1 MRTYIQV
8 ENISKSYGDITLFS
22 GLTFNINEGQKIAL
36 IARNGTG
43 KSSLLNI
50 IAGNN
55 MPDSG
60 DITILKDIVSGYL
73 PQDPSFNEERT
84 VFEEIYASS
93 GGIMEIV
100 RNYELALE
108 DPEKKGL
115 EQAMLLMEQNNAWDY
130 ETRIKQIL
138 TSLKITDFNQVI
150 SQLSGGQ
157 KKRLALAV
165 TLILEPDL
173 LILDEPTNHLDLDM
187 IEWLEDYLE
196 RNRCTLFIVTHDR
209 YFLDRV
215 CNEILELD
223 EGVLY
228 RYNGNYSQFLE
239 NREERITRT
248 EAEIDKARN
257 LLRTETE
264 WMRRMPQA
272 RATKAKARIDAFYDL
287 KEQAS
292 RRIQDKNVELNVKI
306 ARLGSK
312 ILECKNLSK
321 RYGDKILIEDFSYS
335 FARFEKVGIIG
346 ENGSGKTTLLNIL
359 TEQISPDNGT
369 IDTGE
374 TVVYG
379 YYRQEGLSFKP
390 GQRVIDVVKD
400 IAEVVTLGD
409 GKTMPVSQYLNFFL
423 FPPEMQYT
431 YIEKLSGGEK
441 RRLYLMTVLM
451 KNPNFLILDEPT
463 NDLDIATLDILE
475 QYLQT
480 FNGCLIMV
488 SHDRYFMDNIVD
500 HLFVFK
506 GNGIIKDFTGNYT
519 EYRQASANEKPIDK
533 PAGKPIEKSSKKSS
547 IQKSDNKEITNKNT
561 DTGNNQIKRKRTWKE
576 NREFEE
582 IEKKIEDLEIEK
594 NNLENEI
601 SSGSLQGAELIEA
614 AKKLGDIVKQLDE
627 NTDRWLELSEI

>member
-1 MRTYIQV
+1 MRTFIQA
-8 ENISKSYGDITLFS
+8 ENISKAYGDITLFS
-22 GLTFNINEGQKIAL
+22 GLTFNINEGQKVAL

-50 IAGNN
+50 VAGSDT
-55 MPDSG
+55 PDSG
-60 DITILKDIVSGYL
+60 GITILKDIVSGYL
-73 PQDPSFNEERT
+73 PQDPSLDESKT

-100 RNYELALE
+100 RNYELALA

-115 EQAMLLMEQNNAWDY
+115 EEVMLLMEQSNAWDY
-130 ETRIKQIL
+130 ETRIKQVL

-157 KKRLALAV
+157 KKRLALAA

-228 RYNGNYSQFLE
+228 RYNGNYSSFLE
-239 NREERITRT
+239 NRSERISRT

-257 LLRTETE
+257 LLRTEAE

-292 RRIQDKNVELNVKI
+292 RRIQDKNVELNVKA

-312 ILECKNLSK
+312 ILECKSLSK

-335 FARFEKVGIIG
+335 FARFEKVGIVG
-346 ENGSGKTTLLNIL
+346 ENSSGKTTLLNIL
-359 TEQISPDNGT
+359 TEQISPDSGS

-390 GQRVIDVVKD
+390 GQKVIDVVKD

-409 GKTMPVSQYLNFFL
+409 GKTMSVSQYLNFFL

-431 YIEKLSGGEK
+431 YVEKLSGGEK

-480 FNGCLIMV
+480 FSGCLIIV
-488 SHDRYFMDNIVD
+488 SHDRYFMDSIVD

-519 EYRQASANEKPIDK
+519 EYRQALALEKPADK
-533 PAGKPIEKSSKKSS
+533 PAAKESA
-547 IQKSDNKEITNKNT
+547 QKSNNKNT
-561 DTGNNQIKRKRTWKE
+561 NAENNQAKKKRTWKE

-582 IEKKIEDLEIEK
+582 IGKKIEDLEVEK
-594 NNLENEI
+594 TNLETEI
-601 SSGSLQGAELIEA
+601 SSGSLQGADLIKASE
-614 AKKLGDIVKQLDE
+614 KLGDIVNLLDE
-627 NTDRWLELSEI
+627 STDRWLELSEI